1 MPVAS
6 QSLNSKPTC
15 SSGRNH
21 YNSVANLLLHWR
33 RRANTS
39 LGRVAEL
46 VVIIAVIPDWKL

>member
-33 RRANTS
+33 RRANTN